1 MRDLAGP
8 GRRPRSKSGAVGAAL
23 VALCGLGGCG
33 METVET
39 NPAAWPPQRIV
50 SLDFCADQY
59 VLRLAERERI
69 LAVSPDAERDFSYM
83 RERAAGLPTVRPV
96 AEDVIVLKP
105 DLVVRSYGGGPQAP
119 VMFARAGVPVHN
131 VGWAEDFPAI
141 LRTIGETATALGNP
155 DQGHAV
161 AAEMLGRLAALNEH
175 ASGDYRHGGAPRA
188 DTDGT
193 VRAADP
199 GGDAPRAANPGGNPP
214 RAAALYMTPAG
225 VTSGPGSLIHE
236 MLTAAGLDNFQAR
249 PGWRSIPLE
258 RLAYEQPKLI
268 AAAFFG
274 SLTNHPHGWSPARH
288 PVARTQL
295 AERAVVP
302 IEGAWTACGAWFLM
316 DAVEALA
323 QAAGALTPGGTAR

>member
-1 MRDLAGP
+1 MRRLAGV
-8 GRRPRSKSGAVGAAL
+8 GGRPRSKSGTVAAAL
-23 VALCGLGGCG
+23 VALCGLGGCD
-33 METVET
+33 MEAAET
-39 NPAAWPPQRIV
+39 KTAAWPPQRIV

-59 VLRLAERERI
+59 VLKLAERERI

-119 VMFARAGVPVHN
+119 VMFARASVPVHN

-141 LRTIGETATALGNP
+141 LRTIGETARALGSP

-175 ASGDYRHGGAPRA
+175 APNDNRHGGGPSA

-193 VRAADP
+193 VRGADP
-199 GGDAPRAANPGGNPP
+199 GGYPP

-258 RLAYEQPKLI
+258 RLAYEQPDLI

-274 SLTNHPHGWSPARH
+274 SPTNHPHGWSPARH
-288 PVARTQL
+288 PVARAQL

-316 DAVEALA
+316 DAAEALA
-323 QAAGALTPGGTAR
+323 QAAGALTPGGTVR

>member
-1 MRDLAGP
+1 MEAAESR
-8 GRRPRSKSGAVGAAL
+8 SGAG
-23 VALCGLGGCG
+23 
-33 METVET
+33 
-39 NPAAWPPQRIV
+39 PPQRIV

-59 VLRLAERERI
+59 VLRFAERERI

-83 RERAAGLPTVRPV
+83 RDRAAGLPTVRPV

-119 VMFARAGVPVHN
+119 VALARAGIPVHN

-141 LRTIGETATALGNP
+141 LRTIRETARALGS
-155 DQGHAV
+155 DAQGRTV
-161 AAEMLGRLAALNEH
+161 AAEMLGRLKAL
-175 ASGDYRHGGAPRA
+175 SGH
-188 DTDGT
+188 TS
-193 VRAADP
+193 
-199 GGDAPRAANPGGNPP
+199 

-236 MLTAAGLDNFQAR
+236 MLVAAGLQNFQAR
-249 PGWRSIPLE
+249 PGWRPIPLE
-258 RLAYEQPKLI
+258 RLAYEQPDLI

-274 SLTNHPHGWSPARH
+274 SLTNHPNGWSPARH
-288 PVARTQL
+288 PVARAQL
-295 AERAVVP
+295 AGRTVVS

-323 QAAGALTPGGTAR
+323 QAAGALPTGDVAP

>member
-1 MRDLAGP
+1 MARQ
-8 GRRPRSKSGAVGAAL
+8 GAIIAAL
-23 VALCGLGGCG
+23 GTLCGLGGCG

-59 VLRLAERERI
+59 VLRLVESERI

-96 AEDVIVLKP
+96 AEDVIILKP

-141 LRTIGETATALGNP
+141 LRTIGETARALGNP
-155 DQGHAV
+155 DQGRAV
-161 AAEMLGRLAALNEH
+161 AAEMLGRLAALREH
-175 ASGDYRHGGAPRA
+175 AAGDNRPGSGPLA
-188 DTDGT
+188 DSDGT

-199 GGDAPRAANPGGNPP
+199 GGDAPRAADPGSNPP

-236 MLTAAGLDNFQAR
+236 MLTAAGLENFQAR

-258 RLAYEQPKLI
+258 RLAYEQPRLI